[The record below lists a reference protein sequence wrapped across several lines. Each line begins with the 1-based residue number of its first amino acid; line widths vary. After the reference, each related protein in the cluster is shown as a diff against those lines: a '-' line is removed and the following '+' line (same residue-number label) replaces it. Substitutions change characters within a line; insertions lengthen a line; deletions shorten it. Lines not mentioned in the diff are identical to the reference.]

1 MTVHI
6 FGATSSPNCA
16 KFGLKQLAK
25 DYGNLSSAAQSF
37 IQRDFYVDD
46 GLTSCETVEEAIS
59 LLQDT
64 RTICSQGQLK
74 LHKLLSSHRE
84 VLKGFP
90 SDDWAI
96 SEVNFANDDHV
107 ERALG
112 LKWNVH
118 SDMFLFSFNP
128 KESSLSRRGLLS
140 NCQAVNLSLTP
151 LGSSHRLF
159 YMEDRLCSLRLVT
172 WIGMMNYH
180 HRLLKSG

>member
-46 GLTSCETVEEAIS
+46 GLTRCETVEEAIS
-59 LLQDT
+59 LLHDT

-140 NCQAVNLSLTP
+140 NLASIFDPQ
-151 LGSSHRLF
+151 
-159 YMEDRLCSLRLVT
+159 
-172 WIGMMNYH
+172 IGRAH
-180 HRLLKSG
+180 V